1 MLSHPLVGQ
10 KAGWAD
16 GMNRSFDRNMVLF
29 IEFISMAIRRAGL
42 SMSYTLI
49 VRFP

>member
-16 GMNRSFDRNMVLF
+16 GMNRSFDRI